1 MRGSVRMEKFSE
13 HLRKLMTQRGLSAA
27 ELARK
32 TGLSEAAI
40 SGYLHGKKEPRGVQ
54 SISIARALGVTLDTL
69 WQTDFASDTLSTEES
84 VFVEMFRL
92 LNREG
97 RLKLK
102 TYMEDLIK
110 SGHDVPDDA
119 PPLKIAARSGGVKNL
134 NPRQKRDRDKIV
146 KAENKF

>member
-1 MRGSVRMEKFSE
+1 MEKFSE
-13 HLRKLMTQRGLSAA
+13 HLRRLMTERSLSAA

-69 WQTDFASDTLSTEES
+69 WQTDFASHTISTEES
-84 VFVEMFRL
+84 VFLEMFRL

-97 RLKLK
+97 RAKLK
-102 TYMEDLIK
+102 IYMEDLIK
-110 SGHDVPDDA
+110 SGHDLPDADE
-119 PPLKIAARSGGVKNL
+119 PQLKIAARSGGVKDMSS
-134 NPRQKRDRDKIV
+134 RQKRDHDKIIKV
-146 KAENKF
+146 KNKF